1 MEDARL
7 VWAGCGC
14 GEGRGVGWR
23 RHASW
28 WKMHGWC
35 GEGVGVGRK
44 GGGVEEVGVH
54 TGWAGRTLN
63 PMPPSRPSPAPV
75 DLPDRTRRRW
85 RRCWAS
91 TPRGAPR
98 ACPRT
103 PHGSRPT
110 SPSHSPRP
118 LTGGG
123 GQAAPA
129 TPPLRGTGP
138 GDTPR
143 CCVGGAR
150 AKWPALL
157 GQQGFS
163 TKGVYTSSHC
173 QPLHDHEWI
182 TSSGCFCAQA
192 FKTLKKN

>member
-1 MEDARL
+1 MEAL
-7 VWAGCGC
+7 LGLNT
-14 GEGRGVGWR
+14 
-23 RHASW
+23 
-28 WKMHGWC
+28 
-35 GEGVGVGRK
+35 
-44 GGGVEEVGVH
+44 
-54 TGWAGRTLN
+54 TG
-63 PMPPSRPSPAPV
+63 RPSGLPTHTTRQSAHIPFPFPKAPH
-75 DLPDRTRRRW
+75 R
-85 RRCWAS
+85 
-91 TPRGAPR
+91 
-98 ACPRT
+98 
-103 PHGSRPT
+103 
-110 SPSHSPRP
+110 
-118 LTGGG
+118 GG